1 MNARFCFHDDYADE
15 HGMSPYEYRM
25 SEEFNMLAPVLDETE
40 VLYAEEDVQRL
51 ATFARELA
59 ERWMF
64 TEEPVDCVP
73 DEWTSEVRAWVK
85 MRGVK
90 QGDIDLKYP
99 LNQCFDA
106 RAFDGEFIP
115 ERWFVE
121 ADNWGHALESIF
133 RPMLTRRLAALVAA
147 RA

>member
-1 MNARFCFHDDYADE
+1 MSAQFCFRDDYVNE

-40 VLYAEEDVQRL
+40 VLYAQEDVQRL
-51 ATFARELA
+51 AMFARELA

-64 TEEPVDCVP
+64 TEEPIDYVP
-73 DEWTSEVRAWVK
+73 DEWTSDVRAWVK
-85 MRGVK
+85 ACGVK

-106 RAFDGEFIP
+106 RSFDGEFIP
-115 ERWFVE
+115 EMWLV
-121 ADNWGHALESIF
+121 AANVWGYVLESIF